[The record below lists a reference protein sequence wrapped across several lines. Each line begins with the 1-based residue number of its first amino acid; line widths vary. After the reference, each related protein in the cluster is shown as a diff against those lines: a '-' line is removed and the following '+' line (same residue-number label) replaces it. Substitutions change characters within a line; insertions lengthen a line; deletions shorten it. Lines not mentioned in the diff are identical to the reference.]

1 MSIKL
6 PKIKPINVLGVL
18 AGSFLSAIA
27 LKMFVSQAN
36 LVPAGIVGLAT
47 LLNRELSLLLN
58 INIPY
63 SVLYIV
69 LNLMIFLF
77 VYRSIGK
84 RFLLLSLIHIF
95 ASSIFVELI
104 PTMVLTDDVIL
115 LTIFGG
121 VLNGIGVTLAL
132 KSGGSSGGTDFIA
145 IYYSAKN
152 NKPMWNQI
160 MIFNFMMLIYNG
172 WAHDWN
178 SSFYSIIYQFA
189 STEILSNN
197 DNRYKL
203 SSLHIITQHA
213 DEVADSILSV
223 VRHGITR
230 FEGLGVY
237 RNREQSMLYTVV
249 NSFEIKLVIDAV
261 KDVDPKA
268 FIEVSTVDRIEGN
281 YRQKPLE

>member
-1 MSIKL
+1 MSLKL
-6 PKIKPINVLGVL
+6 PKIKPLSILGVL
-18 AGSFLSAIA
+18 TGAFLSALA

-47 LLNRELSLLLN
+47 LLNRELALWFN

-63 SVLYIV
+63 SIIYITLNVLIILY
-69 LNLMIFLF
+69 

-84 RFLLLSLIHIF
+84 QFLTLSLIHIVV
-95 ASSIFVELI
+95 SSFFVEII
-104 PTMVLTDDVIL
+104 PTLVITDDVIL

-121 VLNGIGVTLAL
+121 VLNGLGVTLAL

-145 IYYSAKN
+145 IYYSAKH
-152 NKPMWNQI
+152 NKPMWNKI
-160 MIFNFMMLIYNG
+160 MMFNFMMLIYNG

-203 SSLHIITQHA
+203 SSLHIITKHA
-213 DEVADSILSV
+213 DEVSASILSV

-230 FEGLGVY
+230 FEGVGVFKK
-237 RNREQSMLYTVV
+237 QDLSMLYTVV
-249 NSFEIKLVIDAV
+249 NSFEIKLIIDAV
-261 KDVDPKA
+261 MAVDPKA